1 MGTGVYLDNV
11 QQQLISVQTA
21 IDEHTDNTRF
31 IILFVAMSS
40 IFVIF
45 TIGTILH
52 FTQKKESDK
61 QIDQLGQKI
70 ITLQEDEQRHIS
82 RELHDGIVQ
91 ILVSIKYSLEATGK
105 FLAHQNVEKPVPLI
119 QAQTNLSN
127 AITDIRRISH
137 HLHPRILDE
146 LGLSDAMEALGK
158 EFSERTNIAVTITK
172 PALSKLFPDHI
183 NITLYRVVQE
193 SLMNIEKHAQATK
206 TSIDLAI
213 MDNWLTLTIR
223 DNGIGMYEMNE
234 NEPSLHSGIG
244 TRNLAE
250 RVKYHRGQF
259 KLTSSRKGTTVVA
272 KIPRSAFAHHYTQK
286 QEPILAES
294 I

>member
-1 MGTGVYLDNV
+1 
-11 QQQLISVQTA
+11 
-21 IDEHTDNTRF
+21 
-31 IILFVAMSS
+31 
-40 IFVIF
+40 
-45 TIGTILH
+45 
-52 FTQKKESDK
+52 
-61 QIDQLGQKI
+61 
-70 ITLQEDEQRHIS
+70 
-82 RELHDGIVQ
+82 
-91 ILVSIKYSLEATGK
+91 
-105 FLAHQNVEKPVPLI
+105 
-119 QAQTNLSN
+119 
-127 AITDIRRISH
+127 
-137 HLHPRILDE
+137 
-146 LGLSDAMEALGK
+146 
-158 EFSERTNIAVTITK
+158 
-172 PALSKLFPDHI
+172 
-183 NITLYRVVQE
+183 
-193 SLMNIEKHAQATK
+193 MNIEKHAQATK